1 MPQTIS
7 SAIISPV
14 QSMELLSQMEMAS
27 LANTDE
33 GVHAL
38 FRRCALAILNTGS
51 ATDNAHAIFD
61 AYETFDIRVLPE
73 PWGLQL
79 EVLNAPAQA
88 FVDGRMLQAI
98 RSHLFAALRDIV
110 YVHHK
115 LVNQRRFDFES
126 GEGITDAVFRIL
138 RNAGIVRSDVP
149 PRLVVCW
156 GGHSIPRDEYEYT
169 KEVGY
174 ELGLRE
180 LDISTGCGP
189 GAMKGPMK
197 GAAIGHAKQFY
208 KAGRFVGVTEPD
220 IIAAEP
226 PNPLVNELVIMPDI
240 EKRLEAFVRLAHAV
254 VVFPGGVGTLEEIL
268 YILGVKSHPD
278 NAGQPL
284 PLFLAAA
291 DAQADY
297 LATIDQFLRKV
308 LGDGIAEHYQLVVG
322 NPSEVA
328 RQVRHAVDAVREHR
342 VRTRESFSF
351 NWGLWIEEGLQRP
364 FHPTHASMAELN
376 LHTEQPLHVL
386 IAELRRAFSGIT
398 AGNVKDFGV
407 RAVLR
412 HGPFQLHGDA
422 DIIGQLGPLL
432 QMLVS
437 QGRMRLDV
445 RDYVPCFELAGS

>member
-1 MPQTIS
+1 MPDKIPS
-7 SAIISPV
+7 STISPV
-14 QSMELLSQMEMAS
+14 KGMEMLSQLEMAS

-38 FRRCALAILNTGS
+38 FRRCALAILNSGS
-51 ATDNAHAIFD
+51 ATDDAHAIFD
-61 AYETFDIRVLPE
+61 AYADFDIHAVPE

-79 EVLNAPAQA
+79 RVFNAPAQA

-98 RSHLFAALRDIV
+98 RSHLFSALRDIV

-115 LVNQRRFDFES
+115 LVNQQRFDLDT
-126 GEGITDAVFRIL
+126 GVGITDAVFRIL
-138 RNAGIVRSDVP
+138 RNASIFRSDLP

-180 LDISTGCGP
+180 FDIATGCGP

-197 GAAIGHAKQFY
+197 GAAIGHAKQFH
-208 KAGRFVGVTEPD
+208 KAGRFVGITEPD

-268 YILGVKSHPD
+268 YILGVKSNPR
-278 NAGQPL
+278 NADQTL
-284 PLFLAAA
+284 PLLLAAA
-291 DAQADY
+291 EDQAGYLHDVDA
-297 LATIDQFLRKV
+297 FLREKKCFVGACPYYQIVIGDPPKV
-308 LGDGIAEHYQLVVG
+308 AQRVKREIE
-322 NPSEVA
+322 
-328 RQVRHAVDAVREHR
+328 QVREQR
-342 VRTRESFSF
+342 VQARESFSY
-351 NWGLWIEEGLQRP
+351 NWGLFIEEDLQRP
-364 FHPTHASMAELN
+364 FHPTHASMQALS
-376 LHTEQPLHVL
+376 LYREQPLHIL

-398 AGNVKDFGV
+398 AGARG
-407 RAVLR
+407 A
-412 HGPFQLHGDA
+412 
-422 DIIGQLGPLL
+422 
-432 QMLVS
+432 
-437 QGRMRLDV
+437 
-445 RDYVPCFELAGS
+445 

>member
-149 PRLVVCW
+149 PRLVVCCCTPVAGPRGRTGHRPRR
-156 GGHSIPRDEYEYT
+156 GGH
-169 KEVGY
+169 
-174 ELGLRE
+174 
-180 LDISTGCGP
+180 
-189 GAMKGPMK
+189 
-197 GAAIGHAKQFY
+197 
-208 KAGRFVGVTEPD
+208 
-220 IIAAEP
+220 
-226 PNPLVNELVIMPDI
+226 
-240 EKRLEAFVRLAHAV
+240 VRRRTRSQHS
-254 VVFPGGVGTLEEIL
+254 PGGA
-268 YILGVKSHPD
+268 HP
-278 NAGQPL
+278 AP
-284 PLFLAAA
+284 
-291 DAQADY
+291 
-297 LATIDQFLRKV
+297 
-308 LGDGIAEHYQLVVG
+308 
-322 NPSEVA
+322 
-328 RQVRHAVDAVREHR
+328 
-342 VRTRESFSF
+342 
-351 NWGLWIEEGLQRP
+351 
-364 FHPTHASMAELN
+364 
-376 LHTEQPLHVL
+376 
-386 IAELRRAFSGIT
+386 
-398 AGNVKDFGV
+398 
-407 RAVLR
+407 
-412 HGPFQLHGDA
+412 
-422 DIIGQLGPLL
+422 
-432 QMLVS
+432 
-437 QGRMRLDV
+437 
-445 RDYVPCFELAGS
+445 